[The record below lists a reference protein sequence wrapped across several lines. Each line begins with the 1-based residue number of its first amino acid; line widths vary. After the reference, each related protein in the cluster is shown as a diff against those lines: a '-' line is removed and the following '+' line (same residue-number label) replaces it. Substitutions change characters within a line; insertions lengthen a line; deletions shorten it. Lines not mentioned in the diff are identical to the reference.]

1 MQSVCAVKKGYS
13 IGNQRGEALYQCHD
27 GKLSYGQHQKFGQK
41 VLAYE
46 ENGVGFLVSN
56 KAIISVVGFRKHLF
70 GMSVRDLISCRFLS
84 SNPQKKDVPG
94 SAGFNRDRVN
104 AWELFEVEEE
114 LEFPSWLEVYFDA
127 LKNDPLE
134 FIFDCFARKTNI
146 DIAFL
151 TYALQS
157 STRAAID
164 GFMRERMSEPEFLQG
179 VLQVAA
185 GNYLIT
191 PLVRGLLNA
200 NAEQAKEFIGI
211 DKDIY
216 GKGVNILNP
225 WAILNFSIRRCMKKK
240 GKSCIVATARN
251 EGVYLVEWIAYHR
264 ALGFEKIYIYTNN
277 NQDASLELL
286 ISLHNAGL
294 ITLIES
300 DVGEGG
306 NAQVKA
312 YTHALIANAG
322 VNQYEWCAFID
333 VDEYICYDQQKF
345 TSFSEYLSW
354 VGAGGAEVIALSWIL
369 ASNHLSSDDW
379 MTKPVTHRIKSASP
393 FQSNLIKCI
402 ARPEC
407 IAFSGPHYPLST
419 SGCALAIVNA
429 ERGRYQFEKLENPF
443 DITRSAV
450 PVFNN
455 CFLYHYELKSFPEL
469 LWKYSRNRGN
479 YSATS
484 SDIMFNDNFM
494 DRIGHFRKCINADAY
509 PEIELTVN
517 GEQLNAGM
525 SSIYSHREVAAAAET
540 VVSVTSERYGR
551 LVAYVPEYLASIDL
565 EERLIP
571 AKDWV
576 LKLVVDGAK

>member
-277 NQDASLELL
+277 NQDA
-286 ISLHNAGL
+286 
-294 ITLIES
+294 
-300 DVGEGG
+300 
-306 NAQVKA
+306 
-312 YTHALIANAG
+312 
-322 VNQYEWCAFID
+322 
-333 VDEYICYDQQKF
+333 
-345 TSFSEYLSW
+345 
-354 VGAGGAEVIALSWIL
+354 
-369 ASNHLSSDDW
+369 
-379 MTKPVTHRIKSASP
+379 
-393 FQSNLIKCI
+393 
-402 ARPEC
+402 
-407 IAFSGPHYPLST
+407 
-419 SGCALAIVNA
+419 
-429 ERGRYQFEKLENPF
+429 
-443 DITRSAV
+443 
-450 PVFNN
+450 
-455 CFLYHYELKSFPEL
+455 
-469 LWKYSRNRGN
+469 
-479 YSATS
+479 
-484 SDIMFNDNFM
+484 
-494 DRIGHFRKCINADAY
+494 
-509 PEIELTVN
+509 
-517 GEQLNAGM
+517 
-525 SSIYSHREVAAAAET
+525 
-540 VVSVTSERYGR
+540 
-551 LVAYVPEYLASIDL
+551 
-565 EERLIP
+565 
-571 AKDWV
+571 
-576 LKLVVDGAK
+576 